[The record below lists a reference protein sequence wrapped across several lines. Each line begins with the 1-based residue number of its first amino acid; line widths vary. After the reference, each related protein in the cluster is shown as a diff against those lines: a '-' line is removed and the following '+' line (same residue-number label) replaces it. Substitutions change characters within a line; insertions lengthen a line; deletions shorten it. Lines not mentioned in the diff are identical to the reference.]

1 MAKKKNDPW
10 AGVVWTTTPQPGDEI
25 LQSLPGRRGYGYKG
39 GRTGSPGASPIAVRR
54 GAGFAGPAVIPDR
67 YAGFA
72 GPAVIPDRYAGFA
85 SPAVIPD
92 RYSVATKPAKP
103 TRKIAAHVKTRP
115 AAARRSAKSM
125 TPAGIR
131 AEGIRIG
138 QAAHSAT
145 SHPLPPE
152 VLQTAKERP
161 SRTMIDDL
169 LSDSQR
175 HREEQEKLY
184 PITHRTSRHV
194 DYSAKVDT
202 LLGDTLTGRMLKEA
216 RINSLLKKTE
226 AGDLANKMSL
236 NNLIEKSMSERSKIE
251 KLLRSPE
258 DYKER
263 VAELLNSTPK
273 PKKKKKKKKNK
284 K

>member
-25 LQSLPGRRGYGYKG
+25 LQSPIPSRRGYGYKG
-39 GRTGSPGASPIAVRR
+39 GGIKHRGSPGASPIAVRR
-54 GAGFAGPAVIPDR
+54 GAVIPGHAVIPDH
-67 YAGFA
+67 AG
-72 GPAVIPDRYAGFA
+72 Y
-85 SPAVIPD
+85 AVIPD
-92 RYSVATKPAKP
+92 RYSVATKPAK
-103 TRKIAAHVKTRP
+103 TRPAKTRP
-115 AAARRSAKSM
+115 AAARRAAKSM
-125 TPAGIR
+125 TPYGIR
-131 AEGIRIG
+131 AEGIRMG

-161 SRTMIDDL
+161 SKPTLKQVRIDDL

-184 PITHRTSRHV
+184 PITLPTARQADH
-194 DYSAKVDT
+194 SAREET
-202 LLGDTLTGRMLKEA
+202 FLGDMVMGRMLRKA
-216 RINSLLKKTE
+216 RINSLLEKTK
-226 AGDLANKMSL
+226 AGDLANEMSL

-251 KLLRSPE
+251 KLLRGSG

-263 VAELLNSTPK
+263 TAELLNSTPK
-273 PKKKKKKKKNK
+273 PKKKKKKKK
-284 K
+284 